1 MGLLLRLS
9 FFLARSFGDQSSR
22 LWAPAQLIPKPL
34 GQVTTAVQCGQVTAA
49 AAADSLSP
57 QRADMLEV
65 HVMPPH
71 LELLWVSSNC
81 LTIFRGK
88 APPSPALRCCPFP
101 LACPEIHLNELQARV
116 WDSLGRAGHLSNLQL
131 LEKKEATHGPG
142 FVPGA
147 RNTGSLKNSGGSL
160 GTQQDLTPLP
170 VSRCLF
176 PVSKCLSCTTL
187 SETGGGKEAEDQVSA
202 LSAPAIEVQRQKG
215 SGEPVR
221 RGVAYNPDH
230 ISFVRP
236 SPRGPDCVLSLVGA
250 VMQL

>member
-34 GQVTTAVQCGQVTAA
+34 GQVTAAVQCGQVTAA

-71 LELLWVSSNC
+71 LELLWASSNC
-81 LTIFRGK
+81 LIIFRGK

-170 VSRCLF
+170 VSRCL
-176 PVSKCLSCTTL
+176 SCTTL
-187 SETGGGKEAEDQVSA
+187 SETRGRARKQKIEFLHSVRLPSRCKDKKEVENQSGEVWLIILTTSH
-202 LSAPAIEVQRQKG
+202 LSA
-215 SGEPVR
+215 
-221 RGVAYNPDH
+221 H
-230 ISFVRP
+230 H
-236 SPRGPDCVLSLVGA
+236 LGA
-250 VMQL
+250 RAVCCL